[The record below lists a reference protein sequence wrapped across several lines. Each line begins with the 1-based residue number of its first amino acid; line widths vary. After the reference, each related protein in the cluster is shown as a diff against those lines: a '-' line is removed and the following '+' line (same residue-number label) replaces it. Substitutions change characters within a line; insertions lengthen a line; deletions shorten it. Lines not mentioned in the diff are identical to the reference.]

1 MNFFILEK
9 QRKQGGKPVQEPV
22 LLLACSL
29 LKQNSRKG
37 GSNLSNLSKTE
48 QQPKGSSTEH
58 VKMFINGEWVNSSS
72 GGRREIVNP
81 ATGEVIATAA
91 EGTAEDVDTAVQA
104 AKYAFYDGGW
114 WDTPAVERARLLLA
128 AAQSLEESM
137 EEFALLETLN
147 NGKPL
152 REARYDVSDAIACFR
167 YYAGLATKPT
177 GQTYE
182 VPDGQQAMVVR
193 EPIGVCGQIVP
204 WNYPLLMSVW
214 KLAPALAAGNTVV
227 FKPAELTPMTA
238 VKLFEILEE
247 VGFPKGVVN
256 LVLGQGSVVGQAIAE
271 HHAVDKVAFTG
282 GTATGRKIMEAS
294 LGNLKKVT
302 LELGGKSPNIV
313 FADAD
318 MDTAVDYALFGI
330 FANQGQVCAAGSRLL
345 LEESIY
351 DEFIER
357 MVEKARHIR
366 VGPGLD
372 ERSQMGPLISEA
384 HRNKVLDYIK
394 LGKQEGATLVL
405 GGNRITEG
413 KLGEGYF
420 VEPTIFINT
429 TSEMTIVKEEIFGPV
444 LAVQKFRDEAEAIKL
459 ANDTIYGLAGA
470 VFTNNVA
477 KAYRVIKKV
486 RAGITWINSYHP
498 TYNEA
503 PWGGFKQ
510 SGNGRELGTFGYEA
524 YTEVKQINNNL
535 NIQPTGWFDEE

>member
-1 MNFFILEK
+1 MANQK
-9 QRKQGGKPVQEPV
+9 
-22 LLLACSL
+22 S
-29 LKQNSRKG
+29 
-37 GSNLSNLSKTE
+37 T
-48 QQPKGSSTEH
+48 TEH
-58 VKMFINGEWVNSSS
+58 VGMYINGEWVQSSAN
-72 GGRREIVNP
+72 GNMEIINP
-81 ATGEVIATAA
+81 ANGEVIATAVL
-91 EGTAEDVDTAVQA
+91 GTAEDVDSAVKA
-104 AKYAFYDGGW
+104 AKSAFYEGGW

-128 AAQSLEESM
+128 VAQKLEERT
-137 EEFALLETLN
+137 EEFARLETLN

-152 REARYDVSDAIACFR
+152 RESIYDVADAVACFR
-167 YYAGLATKPT
+167 YYAGLATKPH

-204 WNYPLLMSVW
+204 WNYPLLMSSW

-227 FKPAELTPMTA
+227 FKPAELTPLTV
-238 VKLFEILEE
+238 VKLFEILDE
-247 VGFPKGVVN
+247 VGFPKGVAN
-256 LVLGQGSVVGQAIAE
+256 LVLGLGATVGQAIAE
-271 HHAVDKVAFTG
+271 HHDVDKVAFTG
-282 GTATGRKIMEAS
+282 GTATGRKIMQAS

-318 MDTAVDYALFGI
+318 LDTAVDYALFGI

-351 DEFIER
+351 DEFIAR
-357 MVEKARHIR
+357 MVEKAKNIR
-366 VGPGLD
+366 VGAGLD
-372 ERSQMGPLISEA
+372 ERTQMGPLISEA
-384 HRNKVLDYIK
+384 HMNKVLGYIEE
-394 LGKQEGATLVL
+394 GKREGAKLVL

-413 KLGEGYF
+413 SLKDGFF
-420 VEPTIFINT
+420 VEPTIFVDT
-429 TSEMTIVKEEIFGPV
+429 TPDMKIVTDEIFGPV
-444 LAVQKFRDEAEAIKL
+444 LAVQKFADEAEALRL
-459 ANDTIYGLAGA
+459 ANDTVYGLAGA